1 MSDNS
6 VAALAVLCIFGAP
19 IAAFIVMR
27 VLAHRERIEMI
38 RRGMVPPQQMSSKA
52 WKNVNFDPA
61 GAGVPPPPQ
70 QQQQQAPPQRAAW
83 TAGSCDPDADRSLRK
98 GIMLSLIGLAILIGL
113 SFIGYDTD
121 GPFNSP
127 ELHPGPWLLGGLIPM
142 FVGIA
147 QVIVALL
154 SGARLGY
161 TPRPA
166 PPPYPGASAPPP
178 YPGAAGTTRGARP
191 YEPEPRTHSGYEELK
206 RPVPPPDRR

>member
-27 VLAHRERIEMI
+27 LLAHRERIEMI
-38 RRGMVPPQQMSSKA
+38 RRGMVPPQQTYSNKQ
-52 WKNVNFDPA
+52 WKNANFGPPP
-61 GAGVPPPPQ
+61 GPGVPPPSQPPPAWVPGPSDHD
-70 QQQQQAPPQRAAW
+70 AP
-83 TAGSCDPDADRSLRK
+83 DRSLRK

-113 SFIGYDTD
+113 SFIGYDNN

-147 QVIVALL
+147 QVIVAIL
-154 SGARLGY
+154 SGARLG
-161 TPRPA
+161 PVGGGSQRS
-166 PPPYPGASAPPP
+166 PYPGAPGPPPP
-178 YPGAAGTTRGARP
+178 YPGAAGSPPPAGPYT